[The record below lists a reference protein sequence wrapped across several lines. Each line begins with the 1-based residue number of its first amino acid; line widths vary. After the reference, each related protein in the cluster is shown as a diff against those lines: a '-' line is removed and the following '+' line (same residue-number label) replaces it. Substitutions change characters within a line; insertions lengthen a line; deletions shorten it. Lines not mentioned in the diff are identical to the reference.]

1 MVGAK
6 RIDRNQHDGAWRR
19 GREVLPG
26 DGCRPG
32 DEQGDG
38 DGKRRAARAH
48 HAASIIQ
55 HYSFERPEVI
65 VKSRTFV
72 IPILGVAVMFMVG
85 GARILS
91 AAPPDPCSVL
101 TSAQVSDVLGV
112 PVADGQH
119 LATTVCQ
126 WAPSGAS
133 TANSKKLTVTFQNA
147 RAFDYA
153 KTPVPSAKITKTP
166 VTGIGD
172 DAVLGTTQGVATV
185 LTVKKG
191 DVVFVVHVFGLP
203 DDQAAAKEKAL
214 ALKILQK
221 I

>member
-1 MVGAK
+1 M
-6 RIDRNQHDGAWRR
+6 
-19 GREVLPG
+19 
-26 DGCRPG
+26 
-32 DEQGDG
+32 
-38 DGKRRAARAH
+38 
-48 HAASIIQ
+48 
-55 HYSFERPEVI
+55 
-65 VKSRTFV
+65 KSKTCV
-72 IPILGVAVMFMVG
+72 IPILGLAVMFVIG
-85 GARILS
+85 SARMLA

-101 TSAQVSDVLGV
+101 TAAQVSDALGV

-126 WAPSGAS
+126 WAPAGAS
-133 TANSKKLTVTFQNA
+133 SAKAKKLTVTFQNA
-147 RAFDYA
+147 RAFEAA
-153 KTPVPSAKITKTP
+153 KTPVPDAKITKTP

-191 DVVFVVHVFGLP
+191 DVVFVVRVFGLP